1 MGKSCGLMRN
11 KFYREENE
19 VLRFRRENF
28 CFLRTSF
35 SYCLCD
41 ENKKNNMIAFIILL
55 ATIAFGFYFFLKM
68 NNVTQATDEMSF
80 PVDKSL
86 LNEYVLFY
94 QKLDEEGKIQFEDDV
109 KFFLSRTRITGVDTE
124 VEELDRMLIASAA
137 VIPIFHF
144 KKWRYYNLREVL
156 LYSDAINHK
165 FESKGNADRNILGM
179 VGEGVYNNMMFLSK
193 SSLRN
198 GFSNKTDKHN
208 TAIHEFV
215 HLIDKADGDTDGI
228 PDLLL
233 DKKYI
238 IPWINLIHDNMQQI
252 AKGPSDI
259 DPYAFTNKA
268 EFFAVVSEY
277 FFERPELLEE
287 KHPQLYKM
295 LAEMF
300 EVE

>member
-1 MGKSCGLMRN
+1 MP
-11 KFYREENE
+11 E
-19 VLRFRRENF
+19 
-28 CFLRTSF
+28 
-35 SYCLCD
+35 
-41 ENKKNNMIAFIILL
+41 IAFIIFV
-55 ATIAFGFYFFLKM
+55 AIALYALYFFTRRNKVAAKDGPLIISK
-68 NNVTQATDEMSF
+68 E
-80 PVDKSL
+80 L
-86 LNEYVLFY
+86 LEQNVLFY
-94 QKLDEEGKIQFEDDV
+94 RKLDEAGKQRFEDDV
-109 KFFLSRTRITGVDTE
+109 KFFLSHTRINGVDTE
-124 VEELDRMLIASAA
+124 VEELDRLLIASAA

-156 LYSDAINHK
+156 LYSDSINHD

-179 VGEGVYNNMMFLSK
+179 VGSGVYNNMMFLSK
-193 SSLRN
+193 ASLHE

-233 DKKYI
+233 DKKYVM
-238 IPWINLIHDNMQQI
+238 PWINLIHENMQEI
-252 AKGPSDI
+252 AKGRSDI
-259 DPYAFTNKA
+259 DSYAFTNKA

-287 KHPQLYKM
+287 KHPELYKM

-300 EVE
+300 EVDGTN